1 MKRGL
6 FITVEG
12 SEGAGKS
19 TNIAFIQAWLR
30 DRGVDFVATREPGGT
45 ERAEAIRNL
54 LLEHHAEPLADQA
67 ELLLMF
73 AARAQHLEQ
82 KIKPA
87 LASGR
92 WVLCDRFTDATY
104 AYQGYGRG
112 QSLETI
118 TTLESLV
125 QDGLEPDLTLL
136 LDLPVALGRARIAGR
151 GAPDR
156 IESEAAGFFERVR
169 CGYLARAEAAPERFA
184 LIDAGQS
191 LADVQQQLST
201 VLEQRLGAFLD

>member
-12 SEGAGKS
+12 GEGAGKS

-45 ERAEAIRNL
+45 ERAEAIRGL
-54 LLEHHAEPLADQA
+54 LLEHQAEPLADQA

-87 LASGR
+87 LTSGR

-169 CGYLARAEAAPERFA
+169 RGYLARAEAAPERFA